1 MISFP
6 SINGKITLNSNDW
19 KVGWKMAKYIYETTG
34 DFDKFVTTV
43 RDLAQDISATTNYED
58 GHQIGNTSSLMVFE
72 RYSIAG
78 SSRVSLSVMITEIDG
93 MIQLVAMPSGGSQ
106 AITFKLNNIGEE
118 AFLQRFKE
126 SLETCRKT
134 W

>member
-1 MISFP
+1 
-6 SINGKITLNSNDW
+6 
-19 KVGWKMAKYIYETTG
+19 MAKYIYETTG
-34 DFDKFVTTV
+34 DFNNFVSTV

-78 SSRVSLSVMITEIDG
+78 SSRLSLSVMITEIDG
-93 MIQLVAMPSGGSQ
+93 IIQLVAIPSSGSQ
-106 AITFKLNNIGEE
+106 AIAFKLNNIGEE

-126 SLETCRKT
+126 SLETSRKI
-134 W
+134 WQS